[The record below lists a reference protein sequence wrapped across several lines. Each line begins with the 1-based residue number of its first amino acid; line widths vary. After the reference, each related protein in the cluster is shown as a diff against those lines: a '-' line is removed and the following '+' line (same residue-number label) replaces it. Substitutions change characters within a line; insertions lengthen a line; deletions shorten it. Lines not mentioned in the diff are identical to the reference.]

1 MLEKLIQIVTSPP
14 ILAYANFNAT
24 FFVHVDASGLGLGA
38 IIYQQ
43 IDDTIQ
49 TVAYASRTFKP
60 SEKNYHSTK
69 LEFLGLK
76 WAICSQF
83 HQYLAYA
90 DSFKVFTDNN
100 PLIYIMSLDKPN
112 ATTQRWVSDL
122 MDYNFII
129 HYHPGKVNK
138 DADCLSR
145 MPLDIENM

>member
-1 MLEKLIQIVTSPP
+1 M
-14 ILAYANFNAT
+14 
-24 FFVHVDASGLGLGA
+24 DASGLGLGA
-38 IIYQQ
+38 ILNLQ
-43 IDDTIQ
+43 IDDTMQ
-49 TVAYASRTFKP
+49 TVAYASRTLKP

-83 HQYLAYA
+83 HQCLAYA

-100 PLIYIMSLDKPN
+100 PLLYIMSLDKPN

-122 MDYNFII
+122 ADYNFTI
-129 HYHPGKVNK
+129 HYRPGKVKK

-145 MPLDIENM
+145 MLLDIGKYVDLCS